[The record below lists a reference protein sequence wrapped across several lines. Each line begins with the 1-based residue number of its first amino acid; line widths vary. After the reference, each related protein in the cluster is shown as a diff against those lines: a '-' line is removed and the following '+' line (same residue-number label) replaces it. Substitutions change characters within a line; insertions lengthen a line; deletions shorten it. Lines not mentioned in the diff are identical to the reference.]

1 MALWTGRPSWLGKL
15 GLALLAAWLLV
26 LILSVSHVFKNN
38 PSSMEN
44 GASGFKENSQRL
56 AQMTSEFE
64 ILKKQNEALANI
76 ILG

>member
-26 LILSVSHVFKNN
+26 LILSVSHVFRNN
-38 PSSMEN
+38 A
-44 GASGFKENSQRL
+44 ASTEDAETSNKENSHRL
-56 AQMTSEFE
+56 AQMAIEFE